1 MSGLALGTGVGAAAT
16 CIGASTKVNNNA
28 KNKGYL
34 NFLETHTAGVTK
46 NVTQSSVLVGEAE
59 VLTIPTTLQPGG
71 RRGDCGAFL
80 KLGVFR
86 SAQDA
91 ERYRES

>member
-59 VLTIPTTLQPGG
+59 VLTIPTLQPGG
-71 RRGDCGAFL
+71 RRTDYARCRGCGG
-80 KLGVFR
+80 KV
-86 SAQDA
+86 
-91 ERYRES
+91 